1 MQIVHF
7 KWKCESSIS
16 SGNASFIPFSIV
28 YRLRFHLIPCDL
40 VSPIF
45 FIFCLWHSVQPPL
58 SFLSFFTLFISLI
71 TLIYQNHQLQ
81 WFAVLPFYS
90 HLSWLI
96 TMKFFVKSSYLL
108 LFSSRCYLKR
118 SKKRNS
124 QMSLFIIGRIKY
136 YICSFR
142 LWTDSSELFVHSK
155 HRGRSFHCI
164 S

>member
-1 MQIVHF
+1 MRRIVMQIVHF
-7 KWKCESSIS
+7 KWKCEFYPLFDCLPIAFSSDS
-16 SGNASFIPFSIV
+16 LWPCLSQF
-28 YRLRFHLIPCDL
+28 FHFL
-40 VSPIF
+40 SAA
-45 FIFCLWHSVQPPL
+45 FCATPL

-118 SKKRNS
+118 NKKRNS